1 MNKTVNLNS
10 LLDHIAAPVNDTCEF
25 CGRNSGEPQT
35 EDRSFEL
42 QRHLVQWCADDWASF
57 LAAYAA
63 LASERHSLRD
73 VQAMLVV
80 GGRPILSRGSL
91 ARALIRARDRWGV
104 DALPRAAGAR
114 RVR

>member
-1 MNKTVNLNS
+1 MNTVNLSS
-10 LLDHIAAPVNDTCEF
+10 LLDCFASPVNGSCEF
-25 CGRNSGEPQT
+25 CGRSGETQA
-35 EDRSFEL
+35 EDRSREL
-42 QRHLVQWCADDWASF
+42 QRHIVAWAREDWQSF
-57 LAAYAA
+57 LAAYAS
-63 LASERHSLRD
+63 LASERHSIRD

-104 DALPRAAGAR
+104 DAIPRAAGSR

>member
-1 MNKTVNLNS
+1 MTDTIALSTLLNLVPASANG
-10 LLDHIAAPVNDTCEF
+10 CEY
-25 CGRNSGEPQT
+25 CGRDDHQA
-35 EDRSFEL
+35 EDRSREL
-42 QRHLVQWCADDWASF
+42 QRHLVVWAREDWQSF

-104 DALPRAAGAR
+104 DAIPRAAGSR